1 MDFRTYWRSLSAA
14 EKKQFAA
21 NLRHN
26 QTYLIQVGSGF
37 RQPSPRLAKAI
48 HAATQGA
55 VQLHELR
62 PDIWDQVA

>member
-1 MDFRTYWRSLSAA
+1 MDFRTYWRSLSPVQ
-14 EKKQFAA
+14 KKQFAA

-48 HAATQGA
+48 NTATQGVVA
-55 VQLHELR
+55 LHELR
-62 PDIWDQVA
+62 PDIWDAKA